1 MLVVISAI
9 ASAGS
14 MACDLLQGG
23 SAHDKSGV

>member
-1 MLVVISAI
+1 VVISAI

-14 MACDLLQGG
+14 MACDLRQGG